1 MAAKSETFD
10 SNMARAVLPR
20 RSEGAHKWGV
30 GGVFFIAGAPQYA
43 GAVALS
49 ARAAGRSGAGI
60 VTLALPRQLM
70 GIIQTIVPEAT
81 MLPLPDTDSAA
92 GARRAIESMTERA
105 EHSKAYVIGPGLGD
119 DDSVKTLLATIF
131 GVSVQSSLSSPG
143 LGFAVRQPEAT
154 TSRAVDHSASVWA
167 NGSLVTHHA
176 SELPDR
182 PTVLDADGLNWLS
195 EQDDWPSLLKGRTVV
210 LTPHPG
216 ELAKLMGESVEE
228 LVADPVATAIAAAR
242 KAGQVVVFKYGH
254 TVVTDG
260 TRTLVAELAP
270 TALATAGSGDVL
282 AGSIGAFLAQ
292 GLAPLDAA
300 ALAVYVGARAATA
313 RAERF
318 GDLGVVAGDLPD
330 AIAEVLAELG
340 RE

>member
-1 MAAKSETFD
+1 MAAKTETFD
-10 SNMARAVLPR
+10 RRMAQAVLPR
-20 RSEGAHKWGV
+20 RGEGAHKWGV

-49 ARAAGRSGAGI
+49 ARSAGRSGAGI

-81 MLPLPDTDSAA
+81 MLPLADTESVA

-105 EHSKAYVIGPGLGD
+105 DRSKAYVIGPGLGD

-131 GVSVQSSLSSPG
+131 GVSVHTSASSPG
-143 LGFAVRQPEAT
+143 LGFAVRQSETPAAR
-154 TSRAVDHSASVWA
+154 TSDHS
-167 NGSLVTHHA
+167 GDG
-176 SELPDR
+176 LPDR
-182 PTVLDADGLNWLS
+182 PMVLDADGLNWLS
-195 EQDDWPSLLKGRTVV
+195 EQEDWPTLLKGRTVV

-216 ELAKLMGESVEE
+216 ELSKLMGKPVDE
-228 LVADPVATAIAAAR
+228 LTEDPVASAIAAAK

-260 TRTLVAELAP
+260 SRTLVAELAP

-282 AGSIGAFLAQ
+282 SGSIGAFLAQ
-292 GLAPLDAA
+292 GLAPMDAA
-300 ALAVYVGARAATA
+300 ALAVYAGARAATVQ
-313 RAERF
+313 AERF
-318 GDLGVVAGDLPD
+318 GDLGVVASDLPD

-340 RE
+340 RK

>member
-1 MAAKSETFD
+1 MASKTETFD
-10 SNMARAVLPR
+10 GKMAQAVLPL

-70 GIIQTIVPEAT
+70 GVIQTIVPEAT
-81 MLPLPDTDSAA
+81 MLPLADTDSVA

-105 EHSKAYVIGPGLGD
+105 ERSKAYVIGPGLGD

-131 GVSVQSSLSSPG
+131 GVSVHASSSAAA
-143 LGFAVRQPEAT
+143 LGFAVRPSESTGARHGDPSSVGLPE
-154 TSRAVDHSASVWA
+154 
-167 NGSLVTHHA
+167 
-176 SELPDR
+176 R
-182 PTVLDADGLNWLS
+182 PMVLDADGLNWLS
-195 EQDDWPSLLKGRTVV
+195 EQDDWPALLKGRTVV

-216 ELAKLMGESVEE
+216 ELSRLMGQPVKE
-228 LVADPVATAIAAAR
+228 LTKDPVASAVAAAK

-260 TRTLVAELAP
+260 SRTLVADQAP
-270 TALATAGSGDVL
+270 TSLATAGSGDVL

-292 GLAPLDAA
+292 GLSPLDAA
-300 ALAVYVGARAATA
+300 ALAVHVGARAATL

-318 GDLGVVAGDLPD
+318 GDLGVVASDLPD

-340 RE
+340 RK

>member
-10 SNMARAVLPR
+10 SRMARSVLPR

-49 ARAAGRSGAGI
+49 ARSAGRSGAGI

-81 MLPLPDTDSAA
+81 MLPLADTESVA

-119 DDSVKTLLATIF
+119 DDNVKTLLATIF
-131 GVSVQSSLSSPG
+131 GVSVRSSTSSPG
-143 LGFAVRQPEAT
+143 LGFAIRQSEST
-154 TSRAVDHSASVWA
+154 TSRTT
-167 NGSLVTHHA
+167 NPPTG
-176 SELPDR
+176 ELPDR
-182 PTVLDADGLNWLS
+182 PMVLDADGLNWLS

-216 ELAKLMGESVEE
+216 ELSKLTGKPVEE
-228 LVADPVATAIAAAR
+228 LIGDPVATAVAAA
-242 KAGQVVVFKYGH
+242 KQAGQVVVFKYGH
-254 TVVTDG
+254 TVVSDG
-260 TRTLVAELAP
+260 SRTLVAELAP

-282 AGSIGAFLAQ
+282 SGSIGAFLAQ
-292 GLAPLDAA
+292 GLAPMDAA
-300 ALAVYVGARAATA
+300 ALAVHVGARAATV

-318 GDLGVVAGDLPD
+318 GDLGVVASDLPD

-340 RE
+340 RK